1 MKKVNEKGGNLKDK
15 KLLDFI
21 TEIIDEKKGN
31 ETKVVDVTKITTL
44 TNFFIICTAG
54 ASEHAKAIEE
64 ELEKRLKEKKIE
76 LLNEEG
82 EGEGKWIVMDY
93 GDFIIHIMTE
103 DTRKFYNIE
112 RIWQEISPR
121 LKRKLKS

>member
-1 MKKVNEKGGNLKDK
+1 LKDK

-21 TEIIDEKKGN
+21 SEVIDEKNGN
-31 ETKVVDVTKITTL
+31 EIKVVDVTKITTL

-64 ELEKRLKEKKIE
+64 ELGNRLKEKKIE

>member
-1 MKKVNEKGGNLKDK
+1 MKDK

-21 TEIIDEKKGN
+21 TEVIDEKKGN
-31 ETKVVDVTKITTL
+31 EIKVVDVTKITTL

-64 ELEKRLKEKKIE
+64 ELRKRLKEKKIE
-76 LLNEEG
+76 LLTEEG

>member
-1 MKKVNEKGGNLKDK
+1 MKNKKV
-15 KLLDFI
+15 LDFI
-21 TEIIDEKKGN
+21 TEVIDEKKGN
-31 ETKVVDVTKITTL
+31 EIKVVDVTKMTTL

-64 ELEKRLKEKKIE
+64 ELEKRLKEKKIN

-82 EGEGKWIVMDY
+82 GGEGKWIVMDY

-112 RIWQEISPR
+112 RIWQEISSR
-121 LKRKLKS
+121 LKRTLKS

>member
-1 MKKVNEKGGNLKDK
+1 LKDK

-21 TEIIDEKKGN
+21 TEVIDEKKGN
-31 ETKVVDVTKITTL
+31 KIKVVDVTKITTL
-44 TNFFIICTAG
+44 TNFFIICTAE

-64 ELEKRLKEKKIE
+64 ELGKRLKEKKIK
-76 LLNEEG
+76 LFNEEG

-112 RIWQEISPR
+112 KIWQEISPR